1 MQVKFNIS
9 LTQKYILNLSA
20 PVIKRENYRGV
31 IKVKTASLIVHR
43 GFNILQYWT
52 RIENIVHW
60 SQVQYFIISK
70 YYNYMTLVWHIS
82 RLSNIKDVKCT
93 NKCTQTCKS
102 TKNRYIT
109 WHTDIQFLPECL
121 INTVFDVM
129 WDVKKRERCI
139 KKV

>member
-1 MQVKFNIS
+1 M
-9 LTQKYILNLSA
+9 
-20 PVIKRENYRGV
+20 
-31 IKVKTASLIVHR
+31 
-43 GFNILQYWT
+43 QYWT

-139 KKV
+139 KKVLEMKTEHKVHTQKNIIPEMYIYLISWHILTFTK

>member
-1 MQVKFNIS
+1 MIFNIS
-9 LTQKYILNLSA
+9 PTQKYILNLSLHLY
-20 PVIKRENYRGV
+20 VIKRENYRGV
-31 IKVKTASLIVHR
+31 IKIKTASLIVHR

-70 YYNYMTLVWHIS
+70 YYNYMTPVWQIS

-93 NKCTQTCKS
+93 KNVHKRANQQ
-102 TKNRYIT
+102 KNRYIT
-109 WHTDIQFLPECL
+109 WHTDIKFLPECL
-121 INTVFDVM
+121 IYTVFDVM